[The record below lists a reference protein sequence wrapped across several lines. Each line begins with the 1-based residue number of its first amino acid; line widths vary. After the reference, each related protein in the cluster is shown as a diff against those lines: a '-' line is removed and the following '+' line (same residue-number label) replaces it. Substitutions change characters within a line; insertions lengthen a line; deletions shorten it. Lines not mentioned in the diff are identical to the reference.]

1 MFKNNNKENKNDKI
15 LGIDKNIVIV
25 VSCLILLLLILII
38 YYFSSN
44 KKISYL
50 NNISN
55 YQKKG
60 PKIV

>member
-1 MFKNNNKENKNDKI
+1 MFKNNHNSKENNKI
-15 LGIDKNIVIV
+15 LDIDKNIIIV

-38 YYFSSN
+38 YFLFSN

-60 PKIV
+60 PSII